1 MANVVVAEET
11 SVTIKKQMKF
21 KLTLILAF
29 TITLG
34 YSQIKL
40 QGVVKDSIG
49 VPLELANVVAINQ
62 ATNALESYGITNDK
76 GKFILNLSKNSTYKL
91 QASYIGM
98 KTYEEILKT
107 TTENIDV
114 TISMTADNALD
125 AVELTYEM
133 PVTISGDTLIYNA
146 DAFKNGTERK
156 LEDILEK
163 LPGVEVNDDGQI
175 EVEGQRVSKIM
186 VDGKD
191 FFDGDTKLASK
202 NIPSNAV
209 DKVQVLK
216 NYAEVGQLSSVTN
229 NQDNYAINIKL
240 KEGKKNFWFGNVT
253 AGGGASPDDA
263 LYLVQPKLFYY
274 SPKYSI
280 NLIGDLNNTGEPA
293 LTRRDLRGF
302 SGGFRPPSRDSGTN
316 LSLGSNDLGFLATQ
330 NNRAQ
335 NIENK
340 LASGNFSYSPNKALD
355 ISGFGIFNSSRID
368 IRQKRSVQYTNPN
381 LGIPDEDTDQTT
393 KQRSDIGL
401 LKLSLVHKPNVNN
414 QMDYDVL
421 GRVTKESQEQN
432 LFSSVIGNTNQFED
446 NTPYSISQNLN
457 YYYTLNEN
465 NIFAFEVQHL
475 LQDEDPFY
483 NAVLED
489 QDNYET
495 TANTLGLDPNQIAY
509 NVNQNR
515 RIKTNQLDAKL
526 DYWNVLNDKSNI
538 NFTLGAITS
547 QQKFNSNLFQILDDT
562 TTFNPTPNFNDGLD
576 VNAIKY
582 GFSDYYL
589 GAKYTLKTGIFTI
602 TPGLSAH
609 AYKYGNTQFGQE
621 VQDNFSLLL
630 PSFEARLQ
638 FKKSESLTFRYTMRN
653 QFTDVT
659 RLASGIVLNSFNS
672 IQVGNPE
679 LQNALTNNLSLI
691 YRSFNLFNYTNVFAV
706 VNYSNAVDQ
715 IRSISNFESV
725 VRTNNFFNSGFADES
740 VTAFGRLQRTF
751 GKLRASINTRFNYSK
766 FNQFV
771 QQERSIN
778 ENFQQSYTPE
788 LRTNFR
794 EAPNLRV
801 AYRYAVN
808 RNQQGG
814 RTTKFTTNA
823 PSIKFDAYIWK
834 KFTFLTDYSYNRQS
848 NPNGTPQEFEI
859 WNASL
864 SYKNNKD
871 AKFEYEIKATNLL
884 NTTSQIQNGNTN
896 VSVFSSQYFIQPR
909 FVTFRL
915 RYEI

>member
-1 MANVVVAEET
+1 MQ
-11 SVTIKKQMKF
+11 I
-21 KLTLILAF
+21 KLTIILAF
-29 TITLG
+29 IVSMG

-49 VPLELANVVAINQ
+49 TPLELANVVAINQ
-62 ATNALESYGITNDK
+62 ETSALESYGITNDK

-91 QASYIGM
+91 QVSYIGM

-107 TTENIDV
+107 TTENIDKS
-114 TISMTADNALD
+114 ISMVSDNALD

-146 DAFKNGTERK
+146 DSFKNGTERK

-175 EVEGQRVSKIM
+175 EVEGQRVSKVM

-191 FFDGDTKLASK
+191 FFDGDSKLASK

-240 KEGKKNFWFGNVT
+240 KEGKKNFWFGNIT
-253 AGGGASPDDA
+253 AGGGTSPDNE

-302 SGGFRPPSRDSGTN
+302 TGGFRPPSRDSGTSI
-316 LSLGSNDLGFLATQ
+316 SLGNNDLGFLATQ

-355 ISGFGIFNSSRID
+355 ISGFGIFNSSRVD

-381 LGIPDEDTDQTT
+381 FAIPDEDTDQTT
-393 KQRSDIGL
+393 SQRSDIGL
-401 LKLSLVHKPNVNN
+401 LKLSTSYKPNVNN
-414 QMDYDVL
+414 QIDYDVL
-421 GRVTKESQEQN
+421 GRITKESQTQN

-446 NTPYSISQNLN
+446 NTPYSINQNLN
-457 YYYTLNEN
+457 YYYTLNDN

-483 NAVLED
+483 NAFLED
-489 QDNYET
+489 KDNYEN
-495 TANTLGLDPNQIAY
+495 TADALGLDPNQIGY
-509 NVNQNR
+509 NINQTR
-515 RIKTNQLDAKL
+515 RVKTNQLDVKL
-526 DYWNVLNDKSNI
+526 DYWNILNDKSNI
-538 NFTLGAITS
+538 NFTLGAVTS
-547 QQKFNSNLFQILDDT
+547 RQDFNSSLFQILDDD
-562 TTFNPTPNFNDGLD
+562 TTFDPEPTFNDGLD
-576 VNAIKY
+576 VNDIKY
-582 GFSDYYL
+582 SFSDYYL
-589 GAKYTLKTGIFTI
+589 GVKYMLKAGIFTF

-609 AYKYGNTQFGQE
+609 AYKYGNNQFGQE
-621 VQDNFSLLL
+621 FQDNFGLLL
-630 PSFEARLQ
+630 PSFETRLQ
-638 FKKSESLTFRYTMRN
+638 FKKSESLTFRYSMRN

-659 RLASGIVLNSFNS
+659 RLASGIVLNGFGS
-672 IQVGNPE
+672 IQSGNPE
-679 LQNALTNNLSLI
+679 LENAVTNNVSLI

-706 VNYSNAVDQ
+706 INYSNAVDQ
-715 IRSISNFESV
+715 IRSRANFESV
-725 VRTNNFFNSGFADES
+725 VRTSEFFNSGFTDES
-740 VTAFGRLQRTF
+740 VTAFGRFQRTF
-751 GKLRASINTRFNYSK
+751 GKIRASINTRFNYSK
-766 FNQFV
+766 FNQFI
-771 QQERSIN
+771 QGERSIN
-778 ENFQQSYTPE
+778 ESFQQTYTPE

-794 EAPNLRV
+794 EAPNVRL

-823 PSIKFDAYIWK
+823 PSIRFDAYIWK
-834 KFTFLTDYSYNRQS
+834 KFTFLTDYSYTRQS
-848 NPNGTPQEFEI
+848 NPNGSPQEFEI

-864 SYKNNKD
+864 SYRKDKD
-871 AKFEYEIKATNLL
+871 AKLEYSLNATNLL
-884 NTTSQIQNGNTN
+884 NTTSLIQNGNTN
-896 VSVFSSQYFIQPR
+896 VSVFASEYFIQPR

>member
-1 MANVVVAEET
+1 
-11 SVTIKKQMKF
+11 MKT
-21 KLTLILAF
+21 KLTIILIFA
-29 TITLG
+29 IASC

-40 QGVVKDSIG
+40 QGIVTDSIG
-49 VPLELANVVAINQ
+49 TPLELANVVAINQ
-62 ATNALESYGITNDK
+62 ETRALESYGITNDK
-76 GKFILNLSKNSTYKL
+76 GKFNLNVSKNTAYTL
-91 QASYIGM
+91 QVSYIGM
-98 KTYEEILKT
+98 KTYEET
-107 TTENIDV
+107 FNTAAENIDKN
-114 TISMTADNALD
+114 ISLVADNALD

-146 DAFKNGTERK
+146 DSFKNGTERK

-163 LPGVEVNDDGQI
+163 LPGVEVNDEGQI

-191 FFDGDTKLASK
+191 FFDGDSKLATK

-216 NYAEVGQLSSVTN
+216 NFAEIGQLSSVTN

-240 KEGKKNFWFGNVT
+240 KEGKKNFWFGNAT
-253 AGGGASPDDA
+253 LGAGTSPNDE

-302 SGGFRPPSRDSGTN
+302 GGGFRNPSRDSGTN
-316 LSLGSNDLGFLATQ
+316 INLGNNDLGFLATQ

-355 ISGFGIFNSSRID
+355 ISGFGIFNSSRVD
-368 IRQKRSVQYTNPN
+368 IRQIRSVRFTNTDLN
-381 LGIPDEDTDQTT
+381 IPDENTDQNTQQ
-393 KQRSDIGL
+393 KSDIGL
-401 LKLSLVHKPNVNN
+401 LKLSASYKPNPNN

-421 GRVTKESQEQN
+421 GRITKESQDQN
-432 LFSSVIGNTNQFED
+432 LFSSVIGNTNEFED
-446 NTPYSISQNLN
+446 NTPYSINQNFN
-457 YYYTLNEN
+457 YYYTLNET
-465 NIFAFEVQHL
+465 NIFALEIQHL

-489 QDNYET
+489 KDNYQNI
-495 TANTLGLDPNQIAY
+495 ANNLGLDANQIDF
-509 NVNQNR
+509 NVNQAR

-547 QQKFNSNLFQILDDT
+547 KQDFNSNLFQILDDNSSFDPT
-562 TTFNPTPNFNDGLD
+562 PTFNNGRDI
-576 VNAIKY
+576 NAIEY
-582 GFSDYYL
+582 NFSDYYL
-589 GAKYTLKTGIFTI
+589 GIKYMLKAGIFTF

-609 AYKYGNTQFGQE
+609 AYRYGNDQFGQE
-621 VQDNFSLLL
+621 FQDNFSLLL
-630 PSFEARLQ
+630 PSFETRLQ
-638 FKKSESLTFRYTMRN
+638 FKKSESLTFRYNMTN

-659 RLASGIVLNSFNS
+659 RLASGIVLNNFNS
-672 IQVGNPE
+672 IQIGNPE
-679 LQNALTNNLSLI
+679 LQNALTNNIRLI

-706 VNYSNAVDQ
+706 LDYSNAVDQ

-740 VTAFGRLQRTF
+740 FTAFGRVQRTF
-751 GKLRASINTRFNYSK
+751 GKLRASLNTRFSYSK
-766 FNQFV
+766 FNQFI
-771 QQERSIN
+771 QGERSIN
-778 ENFQQSYTPE
+778 ENFQQNYTPE

-794 EAPNLRV
+794 EAPNVRV

-814 RTTKFTTNA
+814 RTTTFTTNA

-848 NPNGTPQEFEI
+848 NPNGSPQEFEI

-864 SYKNNKD
+864 SYRKNKD
-871 AKFEYEIKATNLL
+871 AKFEYEIKSTNLL
-884 NTTSQIQNGNTN
+884 NTTSQIQNGNNN
-896 VSVFSSQYFIQPR
+896 VSVFSSEYFIQPR
-909 FVTFRL
+909 FVTFRF

>member
-1 MANVVVAEET
+1 
-11 SVTIKKQMKF
+11 MKL
-21 KLTLILAF
+21 KLTILFAF
-29 TITLG
+29 VVSMT
-34 YSQIKL
+34 YAQIKL

-49 VPLELANVVAINQ
+49 APLELANVVAINQ
-62 ATNALESYGITNDK
+62 ATSALESYGITNDK
-76 GKFILNLSKNSTYKL
+76 GKFILNLSKNTTYKL
-91 QASYIGM
+91 QVSYIGM
-98 KTYEEILKT
+98 KTYEEVIAT
-107 TTENIDV
+107 TTENIDKPI
-114 TISMTADNALD
+114 TMFSDNALD

-146 DAFKNGTERK
+146 DSFKNGTERK

-163 LPGVEVNDDGQI
+163 LPGVEVNDEGQI
-175 EVEGQRVSKIM
+175 EVEGQRVTKVM

-191 FFDGDTKLASK
+191 FFDGDSKLATK

-253 AGGGASPDDA
+253 AGAGTSPDDE

-274 SPKYSI
+274 SPKYSV

-302 SGGFRPPSRDSGTN
+302 GGGFRNPSRDSGTSLN
-316 LSLGSNDLGFLATQ
+316 LGNNDLGFLATQ

-368 IRQKRSVQYTNPN
+368 IRQKRSVQFTNPE
-381 LGIPDEDTDQTT
+381 LSIPDEDTDQTT
-393 KQRSDIGL
+393 QQRSDIGL
-401 LKLSLVHKPNVNN
+401 LKLSASYKPNVNN
-414 QMDYDVL
+414 QMDYDLL
-421 GRVTKESQEQN
+421 GRVTKESQVQN
-432 LFSSVIGNTNQFED
+432 LFSSVIGNTNEFED
-446 NTPYSISQNLN
+446 NTPYSINQNLN
-457 YYYTLNEN
+457 YYYTLNET

-483 NAVLED
+483 NAILD
-489 QDNYET
+489 DKDNYEN
-495 TANTLGLDPNQIAY
+495 TADALGLDPNQIGY
-509 NVNQNR
+509 NVNQTR
-515 RIKTNQLDAKL
+515 RVETNQLDAKL
-526 DYWNVLNDKSNI
+526 DYWNILNDKSNI

-547 QQKFNSNLFQILDDT
+547 RQDFNSNLFQILDDASSLDPT
-562 TTFNPTPNFNDGLD
+562 PTFNNGLD
-576 VNAIKY
+576 VNDIRY
-582 GFSDYYL
+582 NFSDYYL
-589 GAKYTLKTGIFTI
+589 GVKYMLKAGIFTF

-609 AYKYGNTQFGQE
+609 AYRYGNDQFGQE
-621 VQDNFSLLL
+621 FQDNFGLVL
-630 PSFEARLQ
+630 PNFETRIQ
-638 FKKSESLTFRYTMRN
+638 FKKSESLTIRYNMRN

-659 RLASGIVLNSFNS
+659 RLASGIVLNGFNS

-679 LQNALTNNLSLI
+679 LQNALTNNISLI

-715 IRSISNFESV
+715 IRSISNFDSV
-725 VRTNNFFNSGFADES
+725 VRTNNFFNSGFADQT
-740 VTAFGRLQRTF
+740 VTAFGRFQRTF

-766 FNQFV
+766 FNQFI
-771 QQERSIN
+771 QGERSIN
-778 ENFQQSYTPE
+778 ESFQQTYTPE

-794 EAPNLRV
+794 EAPNVRI

-814 RTTKFTTNA
+814 RTTTFKTNA

-848 NPNGTPQEFEI
+848 NSNGSPQEFEI

-864 SYKNNKD
+864 SYRKDKD
-871 AKFEYEIKATNLL
+871 AKLEYTLNATNLL
-884 NTTSQIQNGNTN
+884 NTTSLIQNGNNN
-896 VSVFSSQYFIQPR
+896 VSVFASEYFIQPR